1 MRTALVTGGTGFI
14 GRHLVAGLLA
24 RGVAVRA
31 LVRSPERAAHLA
43 CDGVEIVPGSL
54 ADIDRWQGKLAGCD
68 AVFHAAGL
76 VAARRQSELSQVN
89 GDLVGRLADALAACE
104 TPPVIVHI
112 SSLAAG
118 GPARRG
124 GPPRDEAAP
133 ARPLS
138 AYGQSKLLGER
149 ALAERAERLPITVL
163 RPGIVFGPHEN
174 HFAAMFQS
182 IQWTRLHPM
191 MGFQSPRLSLL
202 HVADLVPLAIASASR
217 GRRLGSAASRPA
229 AGIYQACDDREFPT
243 HAALGRRLGR
253 PLNASP
259 LILPL
264 PLPLAFP
271 TAWAI
276 EAWWNLQGQP
286 SIVSPDKIRD
296 AIAPSWAASAAR
308 ARRELNFCPAAS
320 LDERLADTAR
330 WLRENGRL

>member
-24 RGVAVRA
+24 RGVAVRV
-31 LVRSPERAAHLA
+31 LVRSPERAAHLDRDA
-43 CDGVEIVPGSL
+43 VEIVPGSL

-76 VAARRQSELSQVN
+76 VSARRRRELSQVN
-89 GDLVGRLADALAACE
+89 GELVGRLADALAALA
-104 TPPVIVHI
+104 TPPVLVHL
-112 SSLAAG
+112 SSLSAG

-138 AYGQSKLLGER
+138 AYGRSKLLGER
-149 ALAERAERLPITVL
+149 ALAARADRLPITVL
-163 RPGIVFGPHEN
+163 RPGIVFGPHEH

-182 IQWTRLHPM
+182 VQWTRLHPM

-202 HVADLVPLAIASASR
+202 HVADLVPLAIAAAAR
-217 GRRLGSAASRPA
+217 GRRLGDAARGPA

-253 PLNASP
+253 PLGTSP

-264 PLPLAFP
+264 PLPIAFP
-271 TAWAI
+271 AAWAI

-308 ARRELNFCPAAS
+308 ARSDLAFCPAAS
-320 LDERLADTAR
+320 LDERLAETAR
-330 WLRENGRL
+330 WLREHGQV